1 MEKFIHKK
9 GKGRE
14 HMNSLLLVLKEH
26 KNNLYMMNRLAITG
40 MKTQYSSTIL
50 GNLWLLI
57 NPMLQIG
64 VYWLAFGIGIRGGAP
79 VGNVPF
85 VIWLVCGIIP
95 WFFIS
100 SSLNR
105 GSGAI
110 FQKLKQVSKMNF
122 PLSII
127 PTYTILSN
135 LYSHFLLLL
144 VLFLIL
150 LFNISSMAVN
160 PLMLLYY
167 IFSSVMFTWAVSFV
181 TSTISTMIRDFH
193 FFMQQAVRMLFYF
206 TPILWEV
213 KASAPDWFAVIINLN
228 PIYYLINGYRTSLLI
243 LDSTTPFLGQ
253 TMLFW
258 GLTGAFF
265 LTGMILHVRFR
276 KHFVE
281 YL

>member
-1 MEKFIHKK
+1 MH
-9 GKGRE
+9 
-14 HMNSLLLVLKEH
+14 SLWLVLKEH

-50 GNLWLLI
+50 GNLWLLV
-57 NPMLQIG
+57 NPLLQIG

-95 WFFIS
+95 WFFMS

-105 GSGAI
+105 GSGSI
-110 FQKLKQVSKMNF
+110 YQKLKQVSKMNF

-144 VLFLIL
+144 VLFMIL
-150 LFNISSMAVN
+150 LLNPASMAIQ
-160 PLMLLYY
+160 PLMLIYY
-167 IFSSVMFTWAVSFV
+167 IFASVMFVWAISFF
-181 TSTISTMIRDFH
+181 TSTISTMVRDFH
-193 FFMQQAVRMLFYF
+193 FLMQQITRMLFYL

-213 KASAPDWFAVIINLN
+213 KTNLPDWFMVIIHLN
-228 PIYYLINGYRTSLLI
+228 PIYYLINGYRTSLLT
-243 LDSTTPFLGQ
+243 LESTTPFVGQ
-253 TMLFW
+253 TFLFW
-258 GLTGAFF
+258 GLTGAIFF
-265 LTGMILHVRFR
+265 IGIVLHVRFR
-276 KHFVE
+276 KNFVE
-281 YL
+281 YI